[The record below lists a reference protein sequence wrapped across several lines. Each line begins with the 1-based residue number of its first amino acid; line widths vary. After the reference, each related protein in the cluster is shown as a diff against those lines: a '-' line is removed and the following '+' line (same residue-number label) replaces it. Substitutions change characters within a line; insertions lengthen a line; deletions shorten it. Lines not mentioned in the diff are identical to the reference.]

1 MSIQITDHFVRQ
13 FVAGITILAQQRM
26 SRLMRAVRVEQGV
39 QGSRVHLDQL
49 GEVVASPAPARHADT
64 PLVDTP
70 HARRMIT
77 LQAFK
82 HADLI
87 DVADRIR
94 VLNDPT
100 NDYTRVFAAAF
111 GRAIDDEIIDNA
123 FVASPTGE
131 NGAGTAAFPVATH
144 RIVNAGIG
152 LTVPKLMEAKR
163 ILDSFENDAD
173 QGGYFIAV
181 GARQIEDLMT
191 DVSLVANT
199 LIASSSD
206 FGEVKSLV
214 RGEINFFGGFNFI
227 RSERLNLVGT
237 TRSCIAWA
245 KNSLGLAIGENPN
258 GRITERP
265 DKNYSTQ
272 VFYSMDIGSSRL
284 DELGVVE
291 VECTE

>member
-13 FVAGITILAQQRM
+13 FVAGITILAQQKM
-26 SRLMRAVRVEQGV
+26 SRLMKAVRVEMGV

-64 PLVDTP
+64 PLIDTP
-70 HARRMIT
+70 HQRRMIT

-82 HADLI
+82 HADLV

-123 FVASPTGE
+123 LVASPTGE
-131 NGAGTAAFPVATH
+131 NGAGTAPFPVATH
-144 RIVNAGIG
+144 RIVSAGVG
-152 LTVPKLMEAKR
+152 LTVPKLLQAKR
-163 ILDSFENDAD
+163 ILDSFENDASE
-173 QGGYFIAV
+173 GGYFIAL
-181 GARQIEDLMT
+181 GARQLEDLMT
-191 DVSLVANT
+191 DTTLTTTHLV
-199 LIASSSD
+199 ASSSD
-206 FGEVKSLV
+206 YVAVQALV

-227 RSERLNLVGT
+227 RSERLNVAAGE
-237 TRSCIAWA
+237 RSVLAWA
-245 KNSLGLAIGENPN
+245 KNSLGLAVGENPN

-272 VFYSMDIGSSRL
+272 VFYSMDIGASRL

-291 VECTE
+291 IICTE